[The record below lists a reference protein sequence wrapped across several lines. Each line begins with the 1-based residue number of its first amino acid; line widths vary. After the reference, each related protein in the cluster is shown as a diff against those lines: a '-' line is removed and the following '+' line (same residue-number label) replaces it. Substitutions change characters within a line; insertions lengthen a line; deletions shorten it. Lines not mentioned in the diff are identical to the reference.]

1 MNTTAHQLE
10 HHIETLAS
18 LGSLQISQQADGPDQ
33 IQSILD
39 ILVTSEDLVGAKV
52 TGVGPSD
59 IVAGEITHVEVP
71 LTATASLVREQDG
84 VKTPNGTLTVY
95 ATLVSSHN
103 RSISRAILILC
114 VAGICIAVITLA
126 LHFMLT
132 RSILKPLKEID
143 LELNTSDH
151 TKPGFAVHFSEMSQ
165 RHMIEPLRS
174 IAVSVEK
181 MHARIVTSD
190 RMSVQ
195 HQLRLARA
203 VEIAGVGY
211 ASIDMEKW
219 CFCDCDSAFAA
230 MFDRTTAQM
239 FESDA
244 IASIQRQIMMD
255 FDKDKNEA
263 RRAAVLRGETIDE
276 TFRLIWRTGEIKYI
290 RAILEPQ
297 PSTASSQ
304 RVLEVVAQDVTDMRL
319 TEQRANQ
326 AERMSTIGNLTGGV
340 AHDFNNLLAIISGN
354 IELTEVAETEDE
366 RSGYIDNA
374 LAAVARGAAL
384 TQQLLAFAR
393 NQPLSPS
400 IIAPYKLLTEML
412 PMIRMSLGPKVK
424 LVMPS
429 HPGNWLIRADPTQL
443 EACLLN
449 IVINAGDAM
458 PNGGTLTLT
467 ISDRKIDAYH
477 ARQFAGAEPGEYV
490 CIELAD
496 SGHGMN
502 RAVAAKAFEPFFTTK
517 NVGKGTG
524 MGLSMVLGFAQ
535 QSGGFASLHTIQ
547 GRGTAVRVFLPRAI
561 SEPQV
566 QQDASAVQEEHG
578 GKVPLKGCHVL
589 LIEDEVQLRKLYAT
603 HLHAMGCRVTEA
615 ASGET
620 AVELARTLD
629 PPKVI
634 LSDVI
639 LSGEMNGVDAADAL
653 ASYFPKAA
661 VVFISGFTENAALH
675 NEMLAAGRILL
686 PKPFSRARLEA
697 ALVKAILRHSNK

>member
-18 LGSLQISQQADGPDQ
+18 LGSVQISQQAQHPEQ

-39 ILVTSEDLVGAKV
+39 SLVASQDLVGARV
-52 TGVGPSD
+52 TGIGPSD
-59 IVAGEITHVEVP
+59 IVAGQVTHLEVP
-71 LTATASLVREQDG
+71 LAVTTPLVRDQGG
-84 VKTPNGTLTVY
+84 VKTPIGALTVY
-95 ATLVSSHN
+95 ATLSSSHN
-103 RSISRAILILC
+103 RSIVRAILILC
-114 VAGICIAVITLA
+114 VAGMCIAVITLA
-126 LHFMLT
+126 LYSMLN
-132 RSILKPLKEID
+132 RSILTPLDEID
-143 LELNTSDH
+143 QGLKRSD
-151 TKPGFAVHFSEMSQ
+151 PAQPDFAVSFNEISQ
-165 RHMIEPLRS
+165 QHMIDPLRS
-174 IAVSVEK
+174 IVDSIENMRARIIRSDRVSV
-181 MHARIVTSD
+181 
-190 RMSVQ
+190 Q
-195 HQLRLARA
+195 QQLRLARA
-203 VEIAGVGY
+203 IEIAGVGY
-211 ASIDMEKW
+211 ASIDMDKW
-219 CFCDCDSAFAA
+219 CFCDCDHTFAA
-230 MFDRTTAQM
+230 MLDRTTAQI
-239 FESDA
+239 FKPDA
-244 IASIQRQIMMD
+244 IESIQRQMMLD
-255 FDKDKNEA
+255 FDREENNA
-263 RRAAVLRGETIDE
+263 RRAAVLNGETIDE
-276 TFRLIWRTGEIKYI
+276 TFRLIWRSGEIRYI

-297 PSTASSQ
+297 PATAGTP
-304 RVLEVVAQDVTDMRL
+304 RMLELVAQDVTDMRL

-354 IELTEVAETEDE
+354 IELTEVAESDAE
-366 RSGYIDNA
+366 RSAYLDNA
-374 LAAVARGAAL
+374 LTAVARGAAL

-412 PMIRMSLGPKVK
+412 PMIHMSLGPKVA
-424 LVMPS
+424 LRLPS

-467 ISDRKIDAYH
+467 ISDRKIDPH
-477 ARQFAGAEPGEYV
+477 QARQIAGAEPGEYV

-561 SEPQV
+561 SGPQV
-566 QQDASAVQEEHG
+566 QQDANALPEEQN
-578 GKVPLKGCHVL
+578 GKEFLKDSHVL
-589 LIEDEVQLRKLYAT
+589 LIEDEAQLRKLYAT
-603 HLHAMGCRVTEA
+603 YLESMGCKVTEA
-615 ASGET
+615 TSGEH
-620 AVELARTLD
+620 AVELAPTLD
-629 PPKVI
+629 PPTFI
-634 LSDVI
+634 LSDVV
-639 LSGEMNGVDAADAL
+639 LPGGLNGVDTADAL
-653 ASYFPKAA
+653 APYFPQAA
-661 VVFISGFTENAALH
+661 VVFISGFSENAALH

-686 PKPFSRARLEA
+686 SKPFSRARLEA
-697 ALVKAILRHSNK
+697 ALIKAIL